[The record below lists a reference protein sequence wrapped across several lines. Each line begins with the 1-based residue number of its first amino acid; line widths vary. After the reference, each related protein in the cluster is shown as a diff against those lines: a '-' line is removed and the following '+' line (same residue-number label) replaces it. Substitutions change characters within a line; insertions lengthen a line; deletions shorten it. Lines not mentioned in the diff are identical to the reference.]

1 MIGLL
6 TTILIRSLSTSQSIV
21 GKHEEFSLAFAG
33 TAVHDMFNWLKV
45 LILLSIE
52 IISNMIY
59 HLTNSITK
67 SINLK
72 KNTNFNSEVLT
83 VIRKPLTERLFKY
96 LDNEAIESIAL
107 GNASPNIS
115 LLKRYCSF

>member
-1 MIGLL
+1 
-6 TTILIRSLSTSQSIV
+6 

-33 TAVHDMFNWLKV
+33 ITVHDMFNWLKV

-67 SINLK
+67 SINFK
-72 KNTNFNSEVLT
+72 KNTNSNSEFLT
-83 VIRKPLTERLFKY
+83 VIRKPLTERIVQ